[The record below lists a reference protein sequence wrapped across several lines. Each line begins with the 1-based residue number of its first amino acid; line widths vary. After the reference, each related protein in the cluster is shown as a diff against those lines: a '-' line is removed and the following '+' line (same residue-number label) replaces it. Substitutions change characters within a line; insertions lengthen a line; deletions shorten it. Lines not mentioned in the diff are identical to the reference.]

1 MDGGEGAS
9 LEKEREVGR
18 CAGGVVE
25 VRWRCGG
32 GAGAA
37 LISSQRSRQSAKNGP
52 ISSQAKM
59 KRLRGG
65 KVPDSPH
72 YSSCISFLSNRAGSL
87 NNAIS
92 SLPFFFLYL
101 HVDISVPF

>member
-1 MDGGEGAS
+1 M
-9 LEKEREVGR
+9 
-18 CAGGVVE
+18 E
-25 VRWRCGG
+25 VRGI
-32 GAGAA
+32 

-92 SLPFFFLYL
+92 SLPFFFSSYL
-101 HVDISVPF
+101 HVHISVPF